1 MAPNMNDQSFPST
14 STLSHDD
21 PSPSDKM
28 DQTKPESELTVPDS
42 SQPPNPSTATLPLL
56 RGRMS
61 LAEALDEEDDVL
73 LPLKYSSQREDFFLW
88 IYKHR
93 EDFNELVSLHLGLS
107 SSESCRFGVFK
118 EWKHGSFNVC
128 IPIYIDSW
136 KTRLEK
142 RVLLRIPLPY
152 KVGESRC
159 PGNADEKLRA
169 EAATFIWIKD
179 NCSNIPVPLLWGFG
193 FPNGQSVQTPF

>member
-1 MAPNMNDQSFPST
+1 MT
-14 STLSHDD
+14 
-21 PSPSDKM
+21 
-28 DQTKPESELTVPDS
+28 
-42 SQPPNPSTATLPLL
+42 
-56 RGRMS
+56 

-73 LPLKYSSQREDFFLW
+73 FPLKYSSQREDFFLW
-88 IYKHR
+88 IYKHG

-107 SSESCRFGVFK
+107 SSESCRFGGFK
-118 EWKHGSFNVC
+118 EWNHGSFNVC
-128 IPIYIDSW
+128 IPIYIDNW

-142 RVLLRIPLPY
+142 PVLLRIPLPY

-179 NCSNIPVPLLWGFG
+179 NCSNIPVPILWGFG
-193 FPNGQSVQTPF
+193 FPNGQSVQTPS